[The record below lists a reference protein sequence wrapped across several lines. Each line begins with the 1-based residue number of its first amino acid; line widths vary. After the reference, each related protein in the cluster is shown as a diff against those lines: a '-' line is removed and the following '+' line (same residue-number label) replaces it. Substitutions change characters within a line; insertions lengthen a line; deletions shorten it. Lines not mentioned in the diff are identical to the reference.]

1 MHEQPIQIT
10 RVHNVC
16 QFVKYDVFEGREV
29 LRRAVSFKYVDQ
41 NVNAAIVVEKFFNI
55 LVYDVDAFW
64 NLGCLT
70 IFENLPK

>member
-55 LVYDVDAFW
+55 LVYDVDAF
-64 NLGCLT
+64 
-70 IFENLPK
+70 